1 MSSQF
6 VDAHHRYLHDTAK
19 QAYVAVQQA
28 HAIADQAW
36 REYIEY
42 GKLHSDDSDI
52 TTTVTDDS
60 ASPSPGA

>member
-42 GKLHSDDSDI
+42 GKLHSDDDVV
-52 TTTVTDDS
+52 TTCPDDS
-60 ASPSPGA
+60 ANSSPDA